1 MGALEVLM
9 NRGPMAQVVALTD
22 EPWSLMTRQS
32 SWSASSRGPSDQPRM
47 MGRMAEARATLDA
60 AVACAEAADASPTS
74 DTLLDLNEAAAGL
87 PEDHQL
93 KTGFEVDRRLEEANL
108 LRMEGKNVGR
118 AHSQGRTHPV
128 FANPN
133 TDTAGKDAARLG
145 LVAVEHEQRNSRAR
159 QPQRSPS
166 GVQGCGPKR
175 GRGDFSER
183 IRVRSL
189 QHRQD

>member
-1 MGALEVLM
+1 
-9 NRGPMAQVVALTD
+9 MAQVVALTD
-22 EPWSLMTRQS
+22 ELLESDDTPKLLALRLHVVRATSL
-32 SWSASSRGPSDQPRM
+32 RM

-93 KTGFEVDRRLEEANL
+93 KTGFEVDKGLEEANL
-108 LRMEGKNVGR
+108 LEWRVR
-118 AHSQGRTHPV
+118 TSRQSAFSRTHSPCV
-128 FANPN
+128 RQPEHRYCS
-133 TDTAGKDAARLG
+133 KDAARLG

-159 QPQRSPS
+159 HPEKPERRTRLRA
-166 GVQGCGPKR
+166 KK

-183 IRVRSL
+183 ICVRSL